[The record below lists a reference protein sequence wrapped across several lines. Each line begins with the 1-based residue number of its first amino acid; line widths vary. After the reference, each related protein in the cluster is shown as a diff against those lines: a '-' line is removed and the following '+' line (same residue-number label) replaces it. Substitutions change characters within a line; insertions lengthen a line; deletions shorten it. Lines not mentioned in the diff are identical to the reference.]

1 MGCFVVVCFFSL
13 FFHFYFFLTLKLW
26 CSNTLIDHMIYLKC
40 CYILVIVLYFVYLFF
55 TLVAFLELRWFG
67 HVLGRDIGYTG
78 QNMLMM
84 KMSGT
89 EVDYRED
96 FQNQL

>member
-1 MGCFVVVCFFSL
+1 
-13 FFHFYFFLTLKLW
+13 
-26 CSNTLIDHMIYLKC
+26 MIYLKC
-40 CYILVIVLYFVYLFF
+40 CYILYLFL

-89 EVDYRED
+89 EVDYRD
-96 FQNQL
+96 YWM